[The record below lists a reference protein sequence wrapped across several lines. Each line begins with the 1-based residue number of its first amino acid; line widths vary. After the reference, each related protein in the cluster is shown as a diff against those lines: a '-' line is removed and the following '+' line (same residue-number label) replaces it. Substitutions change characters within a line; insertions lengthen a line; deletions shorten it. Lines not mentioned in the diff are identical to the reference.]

1 MACRAAAPARA
12 FVHMRGTVTGK
23 TQGSGHKPG
32 CVELAGD
39 SPLVRRALELV
50 QQAAIESG
58 NVLILA
64 EPGLDTTSV
73 GREVH
78 LLSSR
83 GSAPFVA
90 LDCATIDAAEVENRL
105 FGRRVARRARG
116 FGDLET
122 VAKDSA
128 VLEAGHG
135 TLFLAHIGELPASAQ
150 RRLARVVRD
159 GEVRVTGST
168 GSYRV
173 GARLMAGAA
182 PDLETDVEEGRFRG
196 DLYRRLRAFE
206 IQVPPLRQRAEDVP
220 VIATHAAT
228 EICVSAGQPIPEFTQ
243 VALTLLAALPWRGN
257 ISELRTL
264 LERVILARSD
274 EVIRLEDLL
283 TEMRLDGALTP
294 LVPNGSL
301 REARRRFEREY
312 VAAVLQHHRWRMADA
327 ARALGIQRTN
337 LYRKARQLGLRRGR
351 AFKRDSG

>member
-1 MACRAAAPARA
+1 M
-12 FVHMRGTVTGK
+12 VDVRGTVTGE
-23 TQGSGHKPG
+23 TPGSRHRPG

-39 SPLVRRALELV
+39 SPLVRNALELV

-90 LDCATIDAAEVENRL
+90 LDCATIEAAEVENRL

-122 VAKDSA
+122 LAKDSA

-135 TLFLAHIGELPASAQ
+135 TLCLAHIGELPASAQ

-168 GSYRV
+168 GRYRV

-182 PDLETDVEEGRFRG
+182 LTSKRMSKRAVSRGSVSTPSGLRNPGAAVAPAGRGRSG
-196 DLYRRLRAFE
+196 DRHPCGDRR
-206 IQVPPLRQRAEDVP
+206 
-220 VIATHAAT
+220 
-228 EICVSAGQPIPEFTQ
+228 SASQPGQPIPEFTQ

-274 EVIRLEDLL
+274 EVIRVEDLL
-283 TEMRLDGALTP
+283 TEMRLDGASTP

>member
-1 MACRAAAPARA
+1 M
-12 FVHMRGTVTGK
+12 VDMVDMVDMRGTVTGE
-23 TQGSGHKPG
+23 TGSRHKPG

-50 QQAAIESG
+50 EQAAIESG

-90 LDCATIDAAEVENRL
+90 LDCATVDAAEVENRL

-116 FGDLET
+116 VGDLET

-196 DLYRRLRAFE
+196 DLHRRLRAFE